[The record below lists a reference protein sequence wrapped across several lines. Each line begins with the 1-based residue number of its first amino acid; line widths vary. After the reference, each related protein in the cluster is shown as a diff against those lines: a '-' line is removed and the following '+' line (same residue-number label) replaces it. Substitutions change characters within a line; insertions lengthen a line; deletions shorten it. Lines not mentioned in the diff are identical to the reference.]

1 MIDQIIEFSTN
12 HWEMVGLFLL
22 LLTLV
27 FWVESK
33 GAASSLTPASATA
46 LINTQDA
53 VVLDIRPAAEYKTGY
68 ITDAI
73 NVPATTLKDSLGKLE
88 KHKEKPVIV
97 VCKTGM
103 ASGAAAKELQKN
115 GFTSVYKMKGGIAE
129 WQASNLPLVKG

>member
-12 HWEMVGLFLL
+12 HWEMVGLFCLL
-22 LLTLV
+22 LALV

-33 GAASSLTPASATA
+33 GSASSLTPASATA
-46 LINTQDA
+46 LINNDDA

-73 NVPATTLKDSLGKLE
+73 NVPATTVKDSFGKLD
-88 KHKEKPVIV
+88 KYKEKPIIV

-103 ASGAAAKELQKN
+103 TSGATAKELQKN

-129 WQASNLPLVKG
+129 WQAANLPLVTG